1 MSKLFEKL
9 IHKQLSPFFEKQ
21 LSQLLCG
28 YRKGY
33 ATQNALLKLIENWKK
48 VRDNKGFSA
57 AILMDLS
64 KAFDT
69 INHDLL
75 IAKLHAYGLRG
86 NSLNLIKNYLSN
98 RYQRTKI
105 EDKFSTW
112 EELLTGVPQG
122 SVLGPLLF
130 NIYINDLFYAVEYAD
145 ICNFADDTTP
155 HCSSTDINEAITNLE
170 HDCNLLV
177 EWFRDNYMTLNAS
190 KCHLLVSGFKDEA
203 MCAKVGDSLLWEE
216 FSAKLLGIIIDSS
229 LTFDNHVKTICKKAS
244 QKLTGI
250 SRMSNFMSEI
260 KRKVL
265 IQTFFESQF
274 NYCPLIWMFCSRTL
288 NHRINRL
295 HERALRI
302 AYDDYL
308 SDFEELLI
316 KDNTVT
322 IHKRNLRKLAIEMY
336 KISNN
341 LSPLFTRELM
351 TEICVPYNTRS
362 TTKVEI
368 DDSGSFQCTKRSNY
382 EVPSTKTVSY
392 GLESIRYLGP
402 KIWKLIPDELKE
414 LKSLELFKLKVK
426 SLKFEKCPCKLCK
439 NYIHGVGYID

>member
-1 MSKLFEKL
+1 MRFREFPLK
-9 IHKQLSPFFEKQ
+9 P
-21 LSQLLCG
+21 
-28 YRKGY
+28 Y
-33 ATQNALLKLIENWKK
+33 A
-48 VRDNKGFSA
+48 
-57 AILMDLS
+57 
-64 KAFDT
+64 
-69 INHDLL
+69 
-75 IAKLHAYGLRG
+75 
-86 NSLNLIKNYLSN
+86 
-98 RYQRTKI
+98 
-105 EDKFSTW
+105 
-112 EELLTGVPQG
+112 
-122 SVLGPLLF
+122 
-130 NIYINDLFYAVEYAD
+130 
-145 ICNFADDTTP
+145 C
-155 HCSSTDINEAITNLE
+155 STDINEAITNLE

-203 MCAKVGDSLLWEE
+203 MCASVGGSLIWEE
-216 FSAKLLGIIIDSS
+216 LSAKLLGIIIDSS

-250 SRMSNFMSEI
+250 SRMSNFMSET
-260 KRKVL
+260 KKKVL

-274 NYCPLIWMFCSRTL
+274 GYCPLICMFCSRTL

-308 SDFEELLI
+308 SDFEELLV

-341 LSPLFTRELM
+341 LSPLFTREMM

-362 TTKVEI
+362 TTKVEE
-368 DDSGSFQCTKRSNY
+368 DHSGNLQCTKRSNY
-382 EVPSTKTVSY
+382 EIPSTKTVSY

-414 LKSLELFKLKVK
+414 LKSLELFKQKVK
-426 SLKFEKCPCKLCK
+426 SLKFEDCPCKLCK

>member
-1 MSKLFEKL
+1 
-9 IHKQLSPFFEKQ
+9 
-21 LSQLLCG
+21 
-28 YRKGY
+28 
-33 ATQNALLKLIENWKK
+33 
-48 VRDNKGFSA
+48 
-57 AILMDLS
+57 
-64 KAFDT
+64 
-69 INHDLL
+69 
-75 IAKLHAYGLRG
+75 
-86 NSLNLIKNYLSN
+86 
-98 RYQRTKI
+98 
-105 EDKFSTW
+105 
-112 EELLTGVPQG
+112 
-122 SVLGPLLF
+122 
-130 NIYINDLFYAVEYAD
+130 
-145 ICNFADDTTP
+145 
-155 HCSSTDINEAITNLE
+155 
-170 HDCNLLV
+170 
-177 EWFRDNYMTLNAS
+177 
-190 KCHLLVSGFKDEA
+190 
-203 MCAKVGDSLLWEE
+203 
-216 FSAKLLGIIIDSS
+216 
-229 LTFDNHVKTICKKAS
+229 
-244 QKLTGI
+244 
-250 SRMSNFMSEI
+250 
-260 KRKVL
+260 
-265 IQTFFESQF
+265 
-274 NYCPLIWMFCSRTL
+274 MFCSRTL

-382 EVPSTKTVSY
+382 KIPSTKTVSY

-439 NYIHGVGYID
+439 NSIHGVGNID